1 MLPANHDLWREY
13 IKLELGWVEALRR
26 RWKVL
31 GISNTAQPSAVA
43 WEESTGG
50 EGSFGPEGEDA
61 RKAILGGQLVLQAIR
76 SALAATPV
84 TFGSSSSNSNG
95 GLDFRE
101 GLLAT
106 LRTYPSPLRPTCL
119 EVVYGDLEKVAEW
132 GGRAGAQARML
143 LLTKGLYDR
152 PYEARRKDDG
162 RVVLEGV
169 ELVEAIGT
177 IGKEIRKAV
186 KSAGAVFGE
195 VAGLWLDQR
204 IQENKENPEL
214 VSCPNCAGLHQ
225 QNSS

>member
-31 GISNTAQPSAVA
+31 GIANTAQPTAKSV
-43 WEESTGG
+43 EERIGG

-84 TFGSSSSNSNG
+84 TSGSSTTTLNG

-106 LRTYPSPLRPTCL
+106 LRAYPSPLRLTCL
-119 EVVYGDLEKVAEW
+119 EVVYADLEKAAEG

-143 LLTKGLYDR
+143 LLTRGLYDR
-152 PYEARRKDDG
+152 PYEAGRKDDG

-169 ELVEAIGT
+169 ELVEAVGT

-186 KSAGAVFGE
+186 KIAGPEFGE
-195 VAGLWLDQR
+195 VAGVWLDQR
-204 IQENKENPEL
+204 IQENRENPEL
-214 VSCPNCAGLHQ
+214 VSYHDVWIAEWET
-225 QNSS
+225 SS